1 MVTRRRTAR
10 KKRSAR
16 PLGNLGGP
24 PARKTGGWVALVL
37 GALVIV
43 NLYVFVWDKQTSVG
57 AIKREADRASPT
69 AMVPSRPLAEPRPAG
84 AGSGAGPG
92 SGAGSAAITAAPIGP
107 PGVIDGKVGKS
118 DTLGRVL
125 KKSGLTAAEADEVI
139 RSLSGVF
146 DFKTM
151 RAGQTYR
158 IERGAD
164 GRVKSFELIVSKVQ
178 TVRSE
183 RGPTGALIG
192 KAVNS
197 QTRIEIKSIGGRIE
211 SSLYA
216 TITAGTGGTAGKT
229 GKTGGEDAALVD
241 FFVDVFAYDIDFY
254 NDTHD
259 GDTFRIVVEKQLRD
273 PLQSGPGSPEFVRYR
288 RILAAEYA
296 GKVGTFRTFWFG
308 DGYFDDRGQSSEKT
322 LLKTPLKF
330 QHVSSGFDRAR
341 MHPVLHTVRAHLG
354 IDYAAPTGTPV
365 WAAAGGVIS
374 HRGDAGGAGNLV
386 MIKHDGGIE
395 TAYMHLSKF
404 ADGLKVGQHVAA
416 KTVIGYVG
424 ATGLATGPHLHF
436 GVKQNG
442 EFIDPTRL
450 TPVRS
455 RSVSANDMQAFK
467 AEVGKLSA
475 QLAAIAIAKP
485 AT

>member
-1 MVTRRRTAR
+1 M
-10 KKRSAR
+10 
-16 PLGNLGGP
+16 
-24 PARKTGGWVALVL
+24 
-37 GALVIV
+37 I
-43 NLYVFVWDKQTSVG
+43 
-57 AIKREADRASPT
+57 RA
-69 AMVPSRPLAEPRPAG
+69 
-84 AGSGAGPG
+84 
-92 SGAGSAAITAAPIGP
+92 
-107 PGVIDGKVGKS
+107 
-118 DTLGRVL
+118 
-125 KKSGLTAAEADEVI
+125 
-139 RSLSGVF
+139 LSGVF

-151 RAGQTYR
+151 RAGQSYR

-164 GRVKSFELIVSKVQ
+164 GRVTSFELVVSKVQ
-178 TVRSE
+178 TVRAE
-183 RGPTGALIG
+183 RGHAGTLVG
-192 KAVNS
+192 KADTS
-197 QTRIEIKSIGGRIE
+197 QTRVEIKSIGGRID

-216 TITAGTGGTAGKT
+216 AIKAS
-229 GKTGGEDAALVD
+229 GENPALVD
-241 FFVDVFAYDIDFY
+241 FFVDVFAYDLDFY

-259 GDTFRIVVEKQLRD
+259 GDTFRVIVEKQLRD
-273 PLQSGPGSPEFVRYR
+273 AGPPGEFIRYR

-296 GKVGTFRTFWFG
+296 GKAGTFRTFWFD
-308 DGYFDDRGQSSEKT
+308 DGYFSDTGESSEKT

-365 WAAAGGVIS
+365 WAAAGGVIT
-374 HRGDAGGAGNLV
+374 HRGDAGDAGNLV
-386 MIKHDGGIE
+386 TIKHDGGIE

-404 ADGLKVGQHVAA
+404 ADGQKVGQHVAA

-450 TPVRS
+450 APVRS
-455 RSVSANDMQAFK
+455 RAVAEKDLDAFK
-467 AEVGKLSA
+467 AEVGKLEM
-475 QLAAIAIAKP
+475 QLAAISIPKP

>member
-1 MVTRRRTAR
+1 MVTRRKTAR

-24 PARKTGGWVALVL
+24 PARRTGGWVALVL
-37 GALVIV
+37 GALVVV
-43 NLYVFVWDKQTSVG
+43 NLYVFVWDKKTSVR
-57 AIKREADRASPT
+57 AIKSEADRATPT
-69 AMVPSRPLAEPRPAG
+69 AMLPSRPLAEAGVPA
-84 AGSGAGPG
+84 AGSG
-92 SGAGSAAITAAPIGP
+92 SAAVVSAPVGP
-107 PGVIDGKVGKS
+107 PGVIDGKVGRS

-125 KKSGLTAAEADEVI
+125 KKSGLTATEADEVI
-139 RSLSGVF
+139 RALSGVF

-158 IERGAD
+158 IERGPD
-164 GRVKSFELIVSKVQ
+164 GRVKAFELVVSKVQ
-178 TVRSE
+178 TVRAE
-183 RGPTGALIG
+183 RDAAGAMVG
-192 KAVNS
+192 KSASS
-197 QTRIEIKSIGGRIE
+197 QTRIEVKAIGGRIE

-216 TITAGTGGTAGKT
+216 TIKAS
-229 GKTGGEDAALVD
+229 GESPALVD
-241 FFVDVFAYDIDFY
+241 FFVDVFAYDLDFY

-259 GDTFRIVVEKQLRD
+259 GDTFRVVVEKQIRD
-273 PLQSGPGSPEFVRYR
+273 APEGPPGTTELIKYK
-288 RILAAEYA
+288 RILAAEYS
-296 GKVGTFRTFWFG
+296 GKAGTFRTFAFG
-308 DGYFDDRGQSSEKT
+308 DGYYNDHGESSEKT

-330 QHVSSGFDRAR
+330 QRVSSGFDRAR
-341 MHPVLHTVRAHLG
+341 MHPVLHTTRAHLG

-374 HRGDAGGAGNLV
+374 HREPAGGAGNLV

-404 ADGLKVGQHVAA
+404 ADGQKVGQRVAA

-442 EFIDPTRL
+442 GYIDPSKL
-450 TPVRS
+450 VPVRAKS
-455 RSVSANDMQAFK
+455 ISGKDREAFGV
-467 AEVGKLSA
+467 EVGKLQA
-475 QLAAIAIAKP
+475 QLAAVTFKP